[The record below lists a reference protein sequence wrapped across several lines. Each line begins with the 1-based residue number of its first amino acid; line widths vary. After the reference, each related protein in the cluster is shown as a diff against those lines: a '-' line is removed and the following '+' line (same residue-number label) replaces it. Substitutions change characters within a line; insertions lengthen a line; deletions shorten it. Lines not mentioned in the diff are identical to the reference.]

1 MLIYYRRY
9 SSKLI
14 AGSTCV
20 LLSAVIG
27 LAAPVV
33 IRLAIDD
40 LQAAVTRQK
49 LISYALA
56 VVGVATAKGIFLFL
70 QRWIIVGMS
79 RDIENDL
86 RNDYYAHLQ
95 RLSLSFFQQNR
106 TGDLM
111 ARATND
117 LNAVRMLIGPAV
129 MYGLNTVTV
138 ALIALPSMVRINA
151 TLTGLVF
158 ITMPMVSLATQYF
171 SKQIHDRFEA
181 VQEYFSNLTARAQ
194 ESLSGIRVVRAYVR
208 EDFEIAEFKKL
219 SREYVER
226 NLGLIKLNALF
237 IPTLH
242 ALIGIG
248 PAIALWYGGGLV
260 ADGSITVGQFVEFN
274 LYLTLM
280 IWPMIALGWV
290 ISLYQRGIASMGR
303 INQVLNT
310 EPEIKNLAERSDI
323 REIQGG
329 IEMRDLS
336 FAYKQDLVLKNIDLK
351 IEPGMTVAIVGHTGA
366 GKTTLLN
373 LIPRLFEAPE
383 GKLFI
388 DGRPIKEIPLDLLR
402 RSIGYVPQESFLFS
416 ETIAGNVAFGME
428 QASREQIEQA
438 TEQAGL
444 LADIQSFPDGF
455 ETMVGERGITLSGGQ
470 KQRASI
476 ARALM
481 RQPRILILDDA
492 LSAVD
497 TETEERILNHLQKV
511 MKGRTSIIVS
521 HRISTVKNADL
532 IIVLH
537 EGRIVERGHHEDLLA
552 RGGVYAELYE
562 KQLLEEELALN

>member
-1 MLIYYRRY
+1 MLIYYKRY
-9 SSKLI
+9 RGKLI
-14 AGSTCV
+14 TGSICV
-20 LLSAVIG
+20 LCSAIIG
-27 LAAPVV
+27 LVAPVV
-33 IRLAIDD
+33 VRMAIDD

-49 LISYALA
+49 LIIYALA
-56 VVGVATAKGIFLFL
+56 IVGVATGKGLFLFL

-95 RLSLSFFQQNR
+95 RLSLNFFQQNR

-129 MYGLNTVTV
+129 MYGLNTITVT
-138 ALIALPSMVRINA
+138 LIALPAMVKISA
-151 TLTGLVF
+151 ALTGLVF
-158 ITMPMVSLATQYF
+158 MTMPLVSLATQYF
-171 SKQIHDRFEA
+171 SKQIHDRFES

-208 EDFEIAEFKKL
+208 EDYEIAEFNKL
-219 SREYVER
+219 NREYVDR

-237 IPTLH
+237 MPILH
-242 ALIGIG
+242 ALISIG
-248 PAIALWYGGGLV
+248 PVIALWYGGGLV
-260 ADGSITVGQFVEFN
+260 VKGSITVGQFVEFN

-303 INQVLNT
+303 INEILNI

-323 REIQGG
+323 REIQGA
-329 IEMRDLS
+329 IEMRNLS
-336 FAYKQDLVLKNIDLK
+336 FAYKQNPVLQGIDLK
-351 IEPGMTVAIVGHTGA
+351 IEPGMTVAIVGHTGS

-383 GKLFI
+383 GTLFI
-388 DGRPIKEIPLDLLR
+388 DGKPIKEIPLDLLR

-416 ETIAGNVAFGME
+416 DTVAGNVAFGVE
-428 QASREQIEQA
+428 HTSRKEIELA

-444 LADIQSFPDGF
+444 LADIESFPDGF

-470 KQRASI
+470 KQRTSI

-497 TETEERILNHLQKV
+497 TETEERILKHLQDV
-511 MKGRTSIIVS
+511 MKGRTSLIVS

-532 IIVLH
+532 IIVLQD
-537 EGRIVERGHHEDLLA
+537 GKIVERGRHEELLA